1 MINKFVLV
9 LAIKQSNSV
18 ICIQVSV
25 AGREPIPTLMLE
37 TLMLET
43 LMLETLMLETVSLTC
58 FCYYNHAQ
66 WLA

>member
-43 LMLETLMLETVSLTC
+43 LMLETVSLTC

>member
-9 LAIKQSNSV
+9 LAVKQSNSV

-25 AGREPIPTLMLE
+25 AGREPIL
-37 TLMLET
+37 T